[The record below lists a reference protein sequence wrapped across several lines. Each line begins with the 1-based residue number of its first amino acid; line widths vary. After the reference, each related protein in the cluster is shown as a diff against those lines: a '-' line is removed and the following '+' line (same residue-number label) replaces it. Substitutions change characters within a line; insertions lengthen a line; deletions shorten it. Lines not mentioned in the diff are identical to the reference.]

1 MLEVDPEKR
10 PDIFQV
16 SCIAFRLARKDC
28 PVPNMNVSMLF
39 TKHTCFLSAYTE
51 LFFELSI
58 IRELIVIIYSFISL
72 NICFGAHS
80 VGSF

>member
-28 PVPNMNVSMLF
+28 PVPNMNVSYLQTVF
-39 TKHTCFLSAYTE
+39 YGHTHSSFG
-51 LFFELSI
+51 
-58 IRELIVIIYSFISL
+58 VINVISKSD
-72 NICFGAHS
+72 FHQSSGAIS
-80 VGSF
+80 N

>member
-28 PVPNMNVSMLF
+28 PVPNMNVSRLF
-39 TKHTCFLSAYTE
+39 TKLTYFYEHTLSSFLVVNHKGTNCDCRMADA
-51 LFFELSI
+51 FFFDL
-58 IRELIVIIYSFISL
+58 
-72 NICFGAHS
+72 C
-80 VGSF
+80 